1 MLADTFLTFG
11 DKDLIN
17 MNAVDFSGMPDGLM
31 TMAIAWEDEDG
42 DAYAIPPHYWAC
54 VLFFVLALP

>member
-1 MLADTFLTFG
+1 MTFG